1 MLMGVARQQGE
12 SMAMLQALAGRMER
26 LEALL
31 ETPEAS
37 DRGTILS
44 FTGPLNQPRLR
55 IAPQP

>member
-31 ETPEAS
+31 ERAVMGERESVHDDDDNDSLA
-37 DRGTILS
+37 
-44 FTGPLNQPRLR
+44 
-55 IAPQP
+55 A